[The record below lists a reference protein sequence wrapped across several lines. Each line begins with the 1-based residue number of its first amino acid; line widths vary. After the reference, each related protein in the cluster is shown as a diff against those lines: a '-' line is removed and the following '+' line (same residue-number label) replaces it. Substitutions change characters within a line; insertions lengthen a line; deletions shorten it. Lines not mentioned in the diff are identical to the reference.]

1 MKENA
6 LNPVDVVRAVI
17 ELQGVRLAET
27 RYGEITVEAGRLR
40 AGLAQL
46 AQRLTF
52 FDEPSAYPL
61 VLRNLRHES

>member
-6 LNPVDVVRAVI
+6 PNPVDVVRAVI

-27 RYGEITVEAGRLR
+27 RYGEIAVEAGRLR

-46 AQRLTF
+46 TQRLNF